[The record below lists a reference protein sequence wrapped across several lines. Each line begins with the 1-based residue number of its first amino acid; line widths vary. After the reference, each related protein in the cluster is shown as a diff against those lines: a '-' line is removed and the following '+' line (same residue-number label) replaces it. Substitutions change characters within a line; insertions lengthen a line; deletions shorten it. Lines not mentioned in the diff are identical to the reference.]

1 MTVASGPIGNGPI
14 GSSGGANYAIN
25 VVSGTFTLSMS
36 GAAKLITDIYPS
48 GTFVLSGGPVG
59 FREEYAYP
67 IQSGTF
73 TLTGQTTTGS
83 LGKGIFLDPV
93 TFATTGHA
101 VTMQKNLSPDAAVG
115 VFTLTGQAQTYD
127 IQVSYIIDPTS
138 FALTG
143 QDAGVNAQFKM
154 VAANGSF
161 TMTVFGADTTAQI
174 KMQAEVAEAYNYTG
188 YEVKFRGFFS
198 PVVPPETWTEAA

>member
-1 MTVASGPIGNGPI
+1 MTVASGPIGSGPI
-14 GSSGGANYAIN
+14 GSSGGANYALN
-25 VVSGTFTLSMS
+25 ATSGTFTLSMS

-48 GTFVLSGGPVG
+48 GTFVLSGQQLLNPVDLNII
-59 FREEYAYP
+59 AD
-67 IQSGTF
+67 SGTF
-73 TLTGQTTTGS
+73 TLTGNPTTGS

-93 TFATTGHA
+93 SFATTGHA
-101 VTMQKNLSPDAAVG
+101 VGFQKNLSPDAAVG

-138 FALTG
+138 FTLTG
-143 QDAGVNAQFKM
+143 QDAGVNAQFQM

-161 TMTVFGADTTAQI
+161 TMTVFAADTTAQR

-198 PVVPPETWTEAA
+198 PVVPPENWTDAA